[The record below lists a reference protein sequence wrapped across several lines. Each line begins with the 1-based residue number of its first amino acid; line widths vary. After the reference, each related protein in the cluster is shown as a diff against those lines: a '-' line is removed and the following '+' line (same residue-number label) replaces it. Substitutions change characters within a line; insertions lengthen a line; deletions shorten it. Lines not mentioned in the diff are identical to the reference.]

1 MEKIKCPNCN
11 HEIDVD
17 VLLKD
22 ELRQEYEEKLNSA
35 KQVFAMKES
44 SLKRKEE
51 EFEANK
57 AKANELFQQR
67 LNARLEEERKTLTE
81 SIKSK
86 LATESSFQ
94 IESLEKELKEK
105 SGKIIELN
113 EAKSEVARLIRE
125 KDELKST
132 IEADAQVKFNET
144 LAVERERIRVSE
156 ESKNELKFKE
166 LQKKLEDQKEL
177 TAEMSRK
184 QNMTSQQ
191 FQGEIQELA
200 IEEYLAE
207 KFPLDTIEEIKKGQ
221 RGGDCVQIVNTR
233 SAQNCGTIYY
243 ESKRTKEWQNGWIEK
258 FKADIRDRGANIGV
272 LVTEVMPS
280 ELDRMGLKDG
290 IWVCTFDE
298 FKGLSGVLRE
308 SIIQVSLAIG
318 SQENKGDKMFMLYD
332 YLTGNSFRMQVE
344 AIVEGFTSMRNNL
357 ESEKRAMARIWKERE
372 KQLDKVITN
381 TIDMHGSIKGIAGNA
396 IQAVKSL
403 ELGEGINDIEEVE
416 TDNSIF

>member
-86 LATESSFQ
+86 LATESSSQ

-132 IEADAQVKFNET
+132 IEAEAQVKFNET

-177 TAEMSRK
+177 TEEMSRK